1 MSLFEPYFAD
11 PTVLHVGC
19 EAPHA
24 YFIPFDTREG
34 ALGGNRNE
42 SAFFKSLVGTW
53 DFRFFPSPSA
63 VADLDFAA
71 IDALPA
77 DRIEVPRSWEN
88 TLRYNKPNYTNTEYP
103 FPCDPP
109 HLPDEN
115 PCGMYSRRFTVDAQK
130 LSTKDAMLT
139 FEGVSSCFYVWLNGE
154 FVGYS
159 EVSHGV
165 SEFCVTDKLKGGENE
180 LRVLVIKYSTGSYLE
195 DQDMFRAAGI
205 FREVYLLFRDRRRV
219 RDITVGCELS
229 DDFGTAIFTVTFDGV
244 LQKNATARLCTASG
258 ADSGAWARRDG
269 RTVTFILRDPAL
281 WSSETPNLYYLC
293 FENGKEHIALP
304 VGARRIEVRDRVVL
318 LNGKPVKARGV
329 NRHDSGPFLGYA
341 APMDA
346 MLRDLTICKQNHVNM
361 IRTSHYPPDPRMPEL
376 CDKYGFYLVDE
387 ADIETH
393 GFLAVEK
400 FGWDYLS
407 DSPAWEAAY
416 LDRAERLY
424 ERDKNHPSVM
434 IWSLGNESGLGRN
447 HAAMAAY
454 LRSRDTSRLLHYEGG
469 NADYRAKHPD
479 RPALYDIAD
488 VESYMYASVPK
499 IKAYLA
505 DDRARYPIFL
515 CEYCHAM
522 GNGPGDFAAYW
533 DAIYADDRFFGGCV
547 WEFCDHAALLD
558 GDVQH
563 PKYGYGGSF
572 GDTPNAGN
580 FCMDGLVYPDR
591 RLHTGMYELRE
602 AQKPFRITAAD
613 AAAGVFRFENLRDF
627 TDTSD
632 IAITYRI
639 ERDGVTVDSGMPDL
653 GAVAPRG
660 AVEFALTLPAAGG
673 ALTVNFEMHAC
684 RETPLVPLGTLLGH
698 AQFVLCADAALPEVR
713 RTARAPHVKESGE
726 TVTVTVGETVYR
738 FDRVRGALTGITAD
752 GTVLLDA
759 PLTLAL
765 SRAPIDND
773 RKLRPSWDALG
784 IHRAAE
790 VCDGFTVRA
799 AKTAVTCTAAL
810 RLVADDKDL
819 LRARVTY
826 RAAADGKLTV
836 TMDADIP
843 DGGVRF
849 YPRLGLCLPLVPA
862 LENLR
867 YFGYGPMESY
877 IDKHLAARL
886 GRFLTTVTDNFEPY
900 LRPQENGAHFDTQ
913 FVSLT
918 TADGA
923 GLLVTRTDAPFS
935 MGASHYSDAQ
945 LRDAHYV
952 HELTPE
958 PFTYLHLD
966 AFQSGCGSY
975 ACGPMLDEAYQLK
988 AGKHRLSVTLTPCRV
1003 DEVL

>member
-1 MSLFEPYFAD
+1 
-11 PTVLHVGC
+11 
-19 EAPHA
+19 
-24 YFIPFDTREG
+24 
-34 ALGGNRNE
+34 
-42 SAFFKSLVGTW
+42 
-53 DFRFFPSPSA
+53 
-63 VADLDFAA
+63 
-71 IDALPA
+71 
-77 DRIEVPRSWEN
+77 
-88 TLRYNKPNYTNTEYP
+88 
-103 FPCDPP
+103 
-109 HLPDEN
+109 
-115 PCGMYSRRFTVDAQK
+115 
-130 LSTKDAMLT
+130 
-139 FEGVSSCFYVWLNGE
+139 
-154 FVGYS
+154 
-159 EVSHGV
+159 
-165 SEFCVTDKLKGGENE
+165 
-180 LRVLVIKYSTGSYLE
+180 
-195 DQDMFRAAGI
+195 
-205 FREVYLLFRDRRRV
+205 
-219 RDITVGCELS
+219 
-229 DDFGTAIFTVTFDGV
+229 
-244 LQKNATARLCTASG
+244 
-258 ADSGAWARRDG
+258 
-269 RTVTFILRDPAL
+269 
-281 WSSETPNLYYLC
+281 
-293 FENGKEHIALP
+293 
-304 VGARRIEVRDRVVL
+304 
-318 LNGKPVKARGV
+318 
-329 NRHDSGPFLGYA
+329 
-341 APMDA
+341 
-346 MLRDLTICKQNHVNM
+346 
-361 IRTSHYPPDPRMPEL
+361 
-376 CDKYGFYLVDE
+376 
-387 ADIETH
+387 
-393 GFLAVEK
+393 
-400 FGWDYLS
+400 
-407 DSPAWEAAY
+407 
-416 LDRAERLY
+416 
-424 ERDKNHPSVM
+424 
-434 IWSLGNESGLGRN
+434 
-447 HAAMAAY
+447 MAAY
-454 LRSRDTSRLLHYEGG
+454 FRRHDTARLLHYEGG

-479 RPALYDIAD
+479 RPELYDIAD

-505 DDRARYPIFL
+505 DDRARYPVFL

-738 FDRVRGALTGITAD
+738 FDRTRGALTGITAD

-765 SRAPIDND
+765 SRAPMDND

-784 IHRAAE
+784 IHCAAE
-790 VCDGFTVRA
+790 VCDSFTVRA

-810 RLVADDKDL
+810 RLVADGKEL

-849 YPRLGLCLPLVPA
+849 YPRLGLCLPLVPT

-886 GRFLTTVTDNFEPY
+886 GRFATTVTDNFEPY

-945 LRDAHYV
+945 LRDACYV

>member
-1 MSLFEPYFAD
+1 M
-11 PTVLHVGC
+11 
-19 EAPHA
+19 
-24 YFIPFDTREG
+24 
-34 ALGGNRNE
+34 
-42 SAFFKSLVGTW
+42 
-53 DFRFFPSPSA
+53 
-63 VADLDFAA
+63 
-71 IDALPA
+71 
-77 DRIEVPRSWEN
+77 
-88 TLRYNKPNYTNTEYP
+88 
-103 FPCDPP
+103 
-109 HLPDEN
+109 
-115 PCGMYSRRFTVDAQK
+115 
-130 LSTKDAMLT
+130 
-139 FEGVSSCFYVWLNGE
+139 
-154 FVGYS
+154 
-159 EVSHGV
+159 
-165 SEFCVTDKLKGGENE
+165 
-180 LRVLVIKYSTGSYLE
+180 
-195 DQDMFRAAGI
+195 
-205 FREVYLLFRDRRRV
+205 
-219 RDITVGCELS
+219 
-229 DDFGTAIFTVTFDGV
+229 TFDGV

-258 ADSGAWARRDG
+258 ADSGAFARRDG
-269 RTVTFILRDPAL
+269 KTVTFILRDPAL

-293 FENGKEHIALP
+293 LENGKEHIALP
-304 VGARRIEVRDRVVL
+304 LGARRIEVRDRVVL

-329 NRHDSGPFLGYA
+329 NRHDSSPILGYA
-341 APMDA
+341 VPMDA

-361 IRTSHYPPDPRMPEL
+361 IRTSHYPPDPRLPGL

-387 ADIETH
+387 TDIETH
-393 GFLAVEK
+393 GFAYIEK
-400 FGWDYLS
+400 YGWDFLS

-416 LDRAERLY
+416 LDRAARLY
-424 ERDKNHPSVM
+424 ERDKNHPSV
-434 IWSLGNESGLGRN
+434 IVWSLGNESGLGRN

-454 LRSRDTSRLLHYEGG
+454 FRRHDTSRLLHYEGG

-479 RPALYDIAD
+479 RPELYDIAD

-505 DDRARYPIFL
+505 DDRARYPVFL

-713 RTARAPHVKESGE
+713 RTARAPHVNENGE

-738 FDRVRGALTGITAD
+738 FDRTRGALTGITAD

-765 SRAPIDND
+765 SRAPMDND

-784 IHRAAE
+784 IHCAAE
-790 VCDGFTVRA
+790 VCDSFTVRA

-810 RLVADDKDL
+810 RLVADGKDL

-849 YPRLGLCLPLVPA
+849 YPRLGLCLPLVQT

-918 TADGA
+918 TTDGA

-945 LRDAHYV
+945 LRDACYV

>member
-1 MSLFEPYFAD
+1 
-11 PTVLHVGC
+11 
-19 EAPHA
+19 
-24 YFIPFDTREG
+24 
-34 ALGGNRNE
+34 
-42 SAFFKSLVGTW
+42 
-53 DFRFFPSPSA
+53 
-63 VADLDFAA
+63 
-71 IDALPA
+71 
-77 DRIEVPRSWEN
+77 
-88 TLRYNKPNYTNTEYP
+88 
-103 FPCDPP
+103 
-109 HLPDEN
+109 
-115 PCGMYSRRFTVDAQK
+115 
-130 LSTKDAMLT
+130 
-139 FEGVSSCFYVWLNGE
+139 
-154 FVGYS
+154 
-159 EVSHGV
+159 
-165 SEFCVTDKLKGGENE
+165 
-180 LRVLVIKYSTGSYLE
+180 
-195 DQDMFRAAGI
+195 
-205 FREVYLLFRDRRRV
+205 
-219 RDITVGCELS
+219 
-229 DDFGTAIFTVTFDGV
+229 
-244 LQKNATARLCTASG
+244 
-258 ADSGAWARRDG
+258 
-269 RTVTFILRDPAL
+269 
-281 WSSETPNLYYLC
+281 
-293 FENGKEHIALP
+293 
-304 VGARRIEVRDRVVL
+304 
-318 LNGKPVKARGV
+318 
-329 NRHDSGPFLGYA
+329 
-341 APMDA
+341 
-346 MLRDLTICKQNHVNM
+346 M

-393 GFLAVEK
+393 GFLAIEK

-424 ERDKNHPSVM
+424 ERDKNHPSV
-434 IWSLGNESGLGRN
+434 IVWSLGNESGLGRN

-454 LRSRDTSRLLHYEGG
+454 LRRRDTSRLLHYEGG
-469 NADYRAKHPD
+469 NADYRAKHPG
-479 RPALYDIAD
+479 RPELYDIAD

-499 IKAYLA
+499 IRAYLA
-505 DDRARYPIFL
+505 NENARYPVFL

-602 AQKPFRITAAD
+602 AQKPFRITAVD
-613 AAAGVFRFENLRDF
+613 AAAGIFRFENLRDF
-627 TDTSD
+627 TDTGD
-632 IAITYRI
+632 LAVTYRI
-639 ERDGVTVDSGMPDL
+639 ERDGASVDSGMLDI

-660 AVEFALTLPAAGG
+660 AAEFALTLPEAVG

-684 RETPLVPLGTLLGH
+684 RETPLVPVGTLLGH
-698 AQFVLCADAALPEVR
+698 AQFVLAADAALPTVR
-713 RTARAPHVKESGE
+713 RTARVPRVEEDGDIL
-726 TVTVTVGETVYR
+726 TVTVGETVYR
-738 FDRVRGALTGITAD
+738 FDRARGALTGITAD

-759 PLTLAL
+759 PLALAL
-765 SRAPIDND
+765 GRAPIDND

-790 VCDGFTVRA
+790 VCDSFTVRA

-810 RLVADDKDL
+810 RLVADDRVL
-819 LRARVTY
+819 LRARMTY

-836 TMDADIP
+836 TMDAEIP
-843 DGGVRF
+843 DNGVRF
-849 YPRLGLCLPLVPA
+849 YPRLGLCLPLVPT

-913 FVSLT
+913 YAALT
-918 TADGA
+918 TVDGA
-923 GLLVTRTDAPFS
+923 GLLVTRTDAPFM

-945 LRDAHYV
+945 MRDAHYA

-975 ACGPMLDEAYQLK
+975 ACGPLLDEAYQLK

>member
-1 MSLFEPYFAD
+1 M
-11 PTVLHVGC
+11 
-19 EAPHA
+19 
-24 YFIPFDTREG
+24 
-34 ALGGNRNE
+34 
-42 SAFFKSLVGTW
+42 
-53 DFRFFPSPSA
+53 
-63 VADLDFAA
+63 
-71 IDALPA
+71 
-77 DRIEVPRSWEN
+77 
-88 TLRYNKPNYTNTEYP
+88 
-103 FPCDPP
+103 
-109 HLPDEN
+109 
-115 PCGMYSRRFTVDAQK
+115 
-130 LSTKDAMLT
+130 
-139 FEGVSSCFYVWLNGE
+139 
-154 FVGYS
+154 
-159 EVSHGV
+159 
-165 SEFCVTDKLKGGENE
+165 
-180 LRVLVIKYSTGSYLE
+180 
-195 DQDMFRAAGI
+195 
-205 FREVYLLFRDRRRV
+205 
-219 RDITVGCELS
+219 
-229 DDFGTAIFTVTFDGV
+229 
-244 LQKNATARLCTASG
+244 
-258 ADSGAWARRDG
+258 
-269 RTVTFILRDPAL
+269 
-281 WSSETPNLYYLC
+281 
-293 FENGKEHIALP
+293 
-304 VGARRIEVRDRVVL
+304 RDRVVL

-329 NRHDSGPFLGYA
+329 NRHDSSPVLGYA

-346 MLRDLTICKQNHVNM
+346 MLRDLAILKQNNVNM

-393 GFLAVEK
+393 GFLAIEK

-424 ERDKNHPSVM
+424 ERDKNHPSV
-434 IWSLGNESGLGRN
+434 IVWSLGNESGLGRN

-454 LRSRDTSRLLHYEGG
+454 LRRRDTSRLLHYEGG
-469 NADYRAKHPD
+469 NADYRAKHPG
-479 RPALYDIAD
+479 RPELYDIAD

-499 IKAYLA
+499 IRAYLA
-505 DDRARYPIFL
+505 NENARYPVFL

-563 PKYGYGGSF
+563 QKYGYGGSF

-602 AQKPFRITAAD
+602 AQKPFRITAVD
-613 AAAGVFRFENLRDF
+613 AAAGIFRFENLRDF
-627 TDTSD
+627 TDTGD
-632 IAITYRI
+632 LAVTYRI
-639 ERDGVTVDSGMPDL
+639 ERDGASVDSGMLDI

-660 AVEFALTLPAAGG
+660 AAEFALTLPEAVG

-684 RETPLVPLGTLLGH
+684 RETPLVPVGTLLGH
-698 AQFVLCADAALPEVR
+698 AQFVLAADAALPTVR
-713 RTARAPHVKESGE
+713 RTARVPRVEEDGDIL
-726 TVTVTVGETVYR
+726 TVTVGETVYR
-738 FDRVRGALTGITAD
+738 FDRARGALTGITAD
-752 GTVLLDA
+752 GTMLLDA
-759 PLTLAL
+759 PLALAL
-765 SRAPIDND
+765 GRAPIDND

-790 VCDGFTVRA
+790 VCDSFTVRA

-810 RLVADDKDL
+810 RLVADDRVL
-819 LRARVTY
+819 LRARMTY

-836 TMDADIP
+836 TMDAEIP
-843 DGGVRF
+843 DNGVRF
-849 YPRLGLCLPLVPA
+849 YPRLGLCLPLVPT

-913 FVSLT
+913 YAALT
-918 TADGA
+918 TVDGA
-923 GLLVTRTDAPFS
+923 GLLVTRTDAPFM

-945 LRDAHYV
+945 MRDAHYA

-975 ACGPMLDEAYQLK
+975 ACGPLLDEAYQLK

>member
-1 MSLFEPYFAD
+1 M
-11 PTVLHVGC
+11 
-19 EAPHA
+19 
-24 YFIPFDTREG
+24 
-34 ALGGNRNE
+34 
-42 SAFFKSLVGTW
+42 
-53 DFRFFPSPSA
+53 
-63 VADLDFAA
+63 
-71 IDALPA
+71 
-77 DRIEVPRSWEN
+77 
-88 TLRYNKPNYTNTEYP
+88 
-103 FPCDPP
+103 
-109 HLPDEN
+109 
-115 PCGMYSRRFTVDAQK
+115 
-130 LSTKDAMLT
+130 
-139 FEGVSSCFYVWLNGE
+139 
-154 FVGYS
+154 
-159 EVSHGV
+159 
-165 SEFCVTDKLKGGENE
+165 
-180 LRVLVIKYSTGSYLE
+180 
-195 DQDMFRAAGI
+195 
-205 FREVYLLFRDRRRV
+205 
-219 RDITVGCELS
+219 
-229 DDFGTAIFTVTFDGV
+229 
-244 LQKNATARLCTASG
+244 
-258 ADSGAWARRDG
+258 
-269 RTVTFILRDPAL
+269 
-281 WSSETPNLYYLC
+281 
-293 FENGKEHIALP
+293 
-304 VGARRIEVRDRVVL
+304 
-318 LNGKPVKARGV
+318 
-329 NRHDSGPFLGYA
+329 
-341 APMDA
+341 
-346 MLRDLTICKQNHVNM
+346 
-361 IRTSHYPPDPRMPEL
+361 
-376 CDKYGFYLVDE
+376 
-387 ADIETH
+387 
-393 GFLAVEK
+393 
-400 FGWDYLS
+400 
-407 DSPAWEAAY
+407 
-416 LDRAERLY
+416 
-424 ERDKNHPSVM
+424 
-434 IWSLGNESGLGRN
+434 
-447 HAAMAAY
+447 
-454 LRSRDTSRLLHYEGG
+454 
-469 NADYRAKHPD
+469 
-479 RPALYDIAD
+479 
-488 VESYMYASVPK
+488 
-499 IKAYLA
+499 
-505 DDRARYPIFL
+505 
-515 CEYCHAM
+515 
-522 GNGPGDFAAYW
+522 
-533 DAIYADDRFFGGCV
+533 

-698 AQFVLCADAALPEVR
+698 AQFVLCADVALPEVR

-738 FDRVRGALTGITAD
+738 FDRTRGALTGITAD

-765 SRAPIDND
+765 SRAPMDND

-784 IHRAAE
+784 IHCAAE
-790 VCDGFTVRA
+790 VCDSFTVRA

-810 RLVADDKDL
+810 RLVADGKDL

-849 YPRLGLCLPLVPA
+849 YPRLGLCLPLVPT

-945 LRDAHYV
+945 LRDACYV

>member
-1 MSLFEPYFAD
+1 MSLFEPYYAD
-11 PTVLHVGC
+11 PAVLHVGC

-24 YFIPFDTREG
+24 YFIPFDTRDG
-34 ALGGNRNE
+34 ALGGSRNE
-42 SAFFKSLVGTW
+42 SAYFKPLVGTW

-71 IDALPA
+71 IDAMPA

-88 TLRYNKPNYTNTEYP
+88 TLRYNKPHYTNTEYP

-115 PCGMYSRRFTVDAQK
+115 PCGIYSRRFTVGARA
-130 LSTKDAMLT
+130 LAAKDAVLT
-139 FEGVSSCFYVWLNGE
+139 FEGVSSCFYVWLNGD

-165 SEFCVTDKLKGGENE
+165 SEFCVTDKLRAGENE

-195 DQDMFRAAGI
+195 DQDMFRASGI

-229 DDFGTAIFTVTFDGV
+229 DDFGTAVFTVTLDGC
-244 LQKNATARLCTASG
+244 LHKNATARLLTASG
-258 ADSGAWARRDG
+258 ADSGAFAQRDG
-269 RTVTFILRDPAL
+269 KTVTFILRDPAL
-281 WSSETPNLYYLC
+281 WSDETPNLYYFYL
-293 FENGKEHIALP
+293 ENGKEHIALP
-304 VGARRIEVRDRVVL
+304 VGARKIEVRDRVVL
-318 LNGKPVKARGV
+318 LNGRPVKARGV
-329 NRHDSGPFLGYA
+329 NRHDSSPLLGYA

-346 MLRDLTICKQNHVNM
+346 MLRDLAICKQNHVNM
-361 IRTSHYPPDPRMPEL
+361 IRTSHYPPDPRLPEL
-376 CDKYGFYLVDE
+376 CDRYGFYLVDE

-393 GFLAVEK
+393 GFAYIEK
-400 FGWDYLS
+400 FGWDLLS
-407 DSPAWEAAY
+407 DDPAWEAAY
-416 LDRAERLY
+416 LDRAARLY
-424 ERDKNHPSVM
+424 ERDKNHPSVI

-454 LRSRDTSRLLHYEGG
+454 LRRRDTSRLLHYEGG
-469 NADYRAKHPD
+469 NADYRAKHPG
-479 RPALYDIAD
+479 RPELYDIAD

-499 IKAYLA
+499 LKAYLA
-505 DDRARYPIFL
+505 DENARYPVFL

-522 GNGPGDFAAYW
+522 GNGPGDLAPYW

-558 GDVQH
+558 GDVRH

-572 GDTPNAGN
+572 GETPNAGN

-591 RLHTGMYELRE
+591 RPHTGMYELRE

-613 AAAGVFRFENLRDF
+613 AAAGIFRFENLRDF
-627 TDTSD
+627 TDTGD
-632 IAITYRI
+632 LALTYRI
-639 ERDGVTVDSGMPDL
+639 ECDGRAVDSGLLDI
-653 GAVAPRG
+653 GAVGPRG
-660 AVEFALTLPAAGG
+660 SAEFALTLPETDG
-673 ALTVNFEMHAC
+673 ALTVNFEMRAA
-684 RETPLVPLGTLLGH
+684 RETPLVPAGTLLGH
-698 AQFVLCADAALPEVR
+698 TQFVLAAEAALPTVR
-713 RTARAPHVKESGE
+713 RTAHTPTVTEDADS
-726 TVTVTVGETVYR
+726 VTVTAGDTVYR
-738 FDRVRGALTGITAD
+738 FDRARGALTGITAD

-765 SRAPIDND
+765 TRAPMDND

-784 IHRAAE
+784 LNRSDE
-790 VCDGFTVRA
+790 VCDSFTVRA
-799 AKTAVTCTAAL
+799 GKTAVTCTAAL
-810 RLVADDKDL
+810 RLTADDRVL

-826 RAAADGKLTV
+826 RAAADGRLTV
-836 TMDADIP
+836 TLDAELP
-843 DGGVRF
+843 DGGVLF
-849 YPRLGLCLPLVPA
+849 YPRLGLCLPLVPT
-862 LENLR
+862 LEDLR
-867 YFGYGPMESY
+867 YFGCGPMESY

-886 GRFLTTVTDNFEPY
+886 GRFATTVTDNFEPY

-918 TADGA
+918 TACGA

-945 LRDAHYV
+945 LRDVRYA
-952 HELTPE
+952 HELVPE

-975 ACGPMLDEAYQLK
+975 ACGPLLDEAYRLK
-988 AGKHRLSVTLTPCRV
+988 AGRHHLGVTLTPCRV